1 MVMQQ
6 SLVGTENQP
15 GIDLGDPSV
24 TVSDW
29 LLYNITKIQPR
40 EFSEPGNVSTFL
52 GFDPKDQGIL
62 PRAYFKGSGEILGTE
77 KDPEMSKSQGTLGV
91 DWKDIGAERT
101 VSPGSIKDV
110 FRMKKAGPLEEG
122 YYSKEQTGGIE
133 KTGFGGKLRTGPLLF
148 SLDQSQ
154 TDQPGD
160 IQDRSRKVGASGSM
174 LLGKGIASAGI
185 GRDFVERKF
194 PGGVQKNPPVTSSH
208 LKWEGGAGPGNL
220 AVAGDLQKIRGYGYQ
235 PRAGASYS
243 FPLLGGEA
251 QLGADWTN
259 PLGRDS
265 VANFKAKW
273 GIKW

>member
-6 SLVGTENQP
+6 SPVGAENQQ
-15 GIDLGDPSV
+15 GIDLGDPSS

-29 LLYNITKIQPR
+29 LLFY
-40 EFSEPGNVSTFL
+40 L
-52 GFDPKDQGIL
+52 GPYKARGGAQVGETSASGYLSFNPKDSSNL
-62 PRAYFKGSGEILGTE
+62 PSAYIKGSGSITE
-77 KDPEMSKSQGTLGV
+77 GIDQGTLGV

-101 VSPGSIKDV
+101 VSPDSIKDV

-194 PGGVQKNPPVTSSH
+194 PGGVRKNPPVTSSH
-208 LKWEGGAGPGNL
+208 LKWEGGVGPGNL

-251 QLGADWTN
+251 QLGAGWTN
-259 PLGRDS
+259 PRGRDS
-265 VANFKAKW
+265 MANFKAKW